1 MRIDVYTKVILT
13 VIAVALVLPQFTVQK
28 VRICG
33 NDWLDSSVVS
43 CAAVIRVDDP
53 SSEYPFRGLLMTADS
68 RTHK

>member
-33 NDWLDSSVVS
+33 SGWQDSSLVS
-43 CAAVIRVDDP
+43 CAAVMRMDDA
-53 SSEYPFRGLLMTADS
+53 SSEYPFRGLLMTAGS
-68 RTHK
+68 